1 MTSFL
6 DSLTSKMIAH
16 PLMDMMLGKK
26 EGFDSPVFKK
36 VTTVFF
42 VHHNIDTPDASGA
55 WQALQALEASYN
67 SDNFVLLDV
76 NFDTGPVPLALASV
90 INVAKNMPAVLFV
103 QYDGKLYQ
111 QTTPLTTENISI
123 FLDGFRS

>member
-6 DSLTSKMIAH
+6 DQLTSKMIAH
-16 PLMDMMLGKK
+16 PLMDWMAGQR
-26 EGFDSPVFKK
+26 EGFDSPTFKK

-42 VHHNIDTPDASGA
+42 VRHSSASFDATTA
-55 WQALQALEASYN
+55 WEALQALQSVYN

-76 NFDTGPVPLALASV
+76 NYETGPVPIVLASV
-90 INVAKNMPAVLFV
+90 IGAARSIPAALFV
-103 QYDGKLYQ
+103 QYDGKIYQ
-111 QTTPLTTENISI
+111 QSTPLTADNIAT